1 MAVTVKETSYNIQT
15 LEGVAR
21 FLIEIV
27 SHSDN
32 EDSVME
38 NLRYVFDT
46 CKQCN
51 IGLTFAPPVEYVVLM
66 SITWMI

>member
-51 IGLTFAPPVEYVVLM
+51 IGLTFALEETHLWNM
-66 SITWMI
+66 SY